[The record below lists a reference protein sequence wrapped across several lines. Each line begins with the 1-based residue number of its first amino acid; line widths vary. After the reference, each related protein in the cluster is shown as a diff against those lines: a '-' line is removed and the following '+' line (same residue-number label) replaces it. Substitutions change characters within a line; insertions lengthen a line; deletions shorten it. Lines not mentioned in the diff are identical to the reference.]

1 MSRRVPQWELT
12 LVVLT
17 LAAAAWSASLSPYYL
32 SVDQILYSTRQF
44 VYPGI
49 LAVGLAVVVILG
61 EIDISLASTLAFG
74 AVLFSKFS
82 SFSAPIWLAV
92 PLAIAACAALGLLN
106 GLLVGRMNLPSLA
119 VTLGTMGAYR
129 GLSFIVGSETGYT
142 GFDDSYLFVG
152 SEKLFGALPLSFVL
166 FMAIALAVGAL
177 MRRTIFGQRCYAIG
191 LNKDAAWAA
200 GIDVAQLKIEAYAL
214 AGALAGLAALVW
226 IGQYGSARGDNAD
239 GAILFVVTAVMLGG
253 VDISGGRGGIVG
265 VVLSLFLLG
274 TMRNGM
280 GLANIAGP
288 TQTIVL
294 GTLLIVGVLRIAI
307 FRALARAYRLLSPR
321 PADAPN

>member
-1 MSRRVPQWELT
+1 MSRRLAQWELT

-82 SFSAPIWLAV
+82 SFGASVSLAV
-92 PLAIAACAALGLLN
+92 PLVVAACAALGALN
-106 GLLVGRMNLPSLA
+106 GLLVARMNLPSLA

-129 GLSFIVGSETGYT
+129 GLAFILGSEMGYT
-142 GFDDSYLFVG
+142 SFDDSYLFVG
-152 SEKLFGALPLSFVL
+152 SGKLFGALPLSFVL
-166 FMAIALAVGAL
+166 FMAIALAVRAL
-177 MRRTIFGQRCYAIG
+177 MRRTVFGRRCYAIG
-191 LNKDAAWAA
+191 LNKEAAWAA
-200 GIDVAQLKIEAYAL
+200 GIDVARLKIDAYAL
-214 AGALAGLAALVW
+214 AGALAGLASLVW

-239 GAILFVVTAVMLGG
+239 GAILFVVTAVVLGG
-253 VDISGGRGGIVG
+253 VDINGGRGGIIG
-265 VVLSLFLLG
+265 VVLALFLLG

-294 GTLLIVGVLRIAI
+294 GALLIVGVLRPVI
-307 FRALARAYRLLSPR
+307 FRVLARAYRPLSPR

>member
-1 MSRRVPQWELT
+1 MNRRLPQWELT
-12 LVVLT
+12 LVALT
-17 LAAAAWSASLSPYYL
+17 LAAATWSATLSPYYL

-49 LAVGLAVVVILG
+49 LAIGLASVVILG

-82 SFSAPIWLAV
+82 SFGAPILLAV
-92 PLAIAACAALGLLN
+92 PVVVVACAVLGALN
-106 GLLVGRMNLPSLA
+106 GLLVARMNLPSLA

-129 GLSFIVGSETGYT
+129 GLAFILGSEMGYT
-142 GFDDSYLFVG
+142 SFDDSYLYVG

-166 FMAIALAVGAL
+166 FLAIALAVGAL
-177 MRRTIFGQRCYAIG
+177 MRRTVFGRRCYAVG
-191 LNKDAAWAA
+191 LNKEAAWAA
-200 GIDVAQLKIEAYAL
+200 GIDVAGLKIMAYAL
-214 AGALAGLAALVW
+214 AGGLAGLAALVW

-239 GAILFVVTAVMLGG
+239 GAILFVVTAVVLGG
-253 VDISGGRGGIVG
+253 VDINGGRGGILG
-265 VVLSLFLLG
+265 VILALFLLG

-294 GTLLIVGVLRIAI
+294 GVLLIVGVLRPIV
-307 FRALARAYRLLSPR
+307 FRALTRAYRLISSP
-321 PADAPN
+321 AAGASN

>member
-1 MSRRVPQWELT
+1 LS

-17 LAAAAWSASLSPYYL
+17 LAAGAWSATLSPYYL

-74 AVLFSKFS
+74 TVLFSKFS
-82 SFSAPIWLAV
+82 ALSVPIWIAV
-92 PLAIAACAALGLLN
+92 LPVVAICSALGTLN
-106 GLLVGRMNLPSLA
+106 GLLVAQMNLPSLA
-119 VTLGTMGAYR
+119 VTLGTMGAFR
-129 GLSFIVGSETGYT
+129 GLAFIMGSETGYT
-142 GFDDSYLFVG
+142 SFDDSYLFVG
-152 SEKLFGALPLSFVL
+152 SEKLFGALPVSFLLLLAVS
-166 FMAIALAVGAL
+166 LAVGAL
-177 MRRTIFGQRCYAIG
+177 ARLTVFGRRCYAVG
-191 LNKDAAWAA
+191 LNKEAAWAA
-200 GIDVAQLKIEAYAL
+200 GIDVVRIKIEAYAV
-214 AGALAGLAALVW
+214 AGGLAGLAALVW

-239 GAILFVVTAVMLGG
+239 GAILFVVTAVVLGG
-253 VDISGGRGGIVG
+253 VDINGGRGGILG
-265 VVLSLFLLG
+265 VVLALFLLG

-294 GTLLIVGVLRIAI
+294 GGLLIVGVLRPVI
-307 FRALARAYRLLSPR
+307 FRAAAGAYRLMSPR
-321 PADAPN
+321 PAGASN